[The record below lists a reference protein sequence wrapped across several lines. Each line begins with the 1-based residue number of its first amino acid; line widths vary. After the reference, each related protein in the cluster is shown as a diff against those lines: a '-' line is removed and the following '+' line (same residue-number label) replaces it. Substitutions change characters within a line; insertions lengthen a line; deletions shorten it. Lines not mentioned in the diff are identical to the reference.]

1 MLAERWIPAH
11 LEAAFESLARDLIAH
26 AEAAWQ
32 RAGNFTQ
39 VRLHGDCHRGN
50 ILWRDGPH
58 FVDLDDCRTGP
69 AVQDL
74 WMLISGEPEDRRRQ
88 WRWLL
93 EGYT

>member
-32 RAGNFTQ
+32 RAGNCTQ

-50 ILWRDGPH
+50 ILWRDGTH

-74 WMLISGEPEDRRRQ
+74 WMLISGKPEDRRRQ